1 MTCFTRVIAGISIFL
16 QVLLA
21 ASVACSASLWEDIE
35 AFESHRSSELN
46 AVPYK
51 PKPKS
56 TPWGGLYAGMHAA
69 AVIIP
74 DTKFAGN
81 GWELDYSFD
90 PGFTLGGS
98 FGYAFDFGLR
108 FETEV
113 SYRVV
118 QAHNFKFLGTTFT
131 GSGNIDS
138 ISGMLNS
145 WFDIK
150 FLSFLLGD
158 WVPYV
163 GGGAGIVHA
172 WSNVGNIG
180 VPIVL
185 ATDDKFAWQGGAGF
199 AYRIHDSVLFSVDY
213 RFFRTFGSFSFDDPY
228 YAEPFKAKYKVHSIT
243 LGFRGFF

>member
-1 MTCFTRVIAGISIFL
+1 MGSIL
-16 QVLLA
+16 RHCSGLCAILLA
-21 ASVACSASLWEDIE
+21 FGIGAAANAASPWQELE
-35 AFESHRSSELN
+35 AFESHRVTEQN
-46 AVPYK
+46 AAPFK
-51 PKPKS
+51 PEPKN
-56 TPWGGLYAGMHAA
+56 TPWGGIYAGMHVA
-69 AVIIP
+69 AVILP

-81 GWELDYSFD
+81 GSEFTYSFD

-108 FETEV
+108 LESEL

-118 QAHNFKFLGTTFT
+118 QAKEFEISGFTFS

-138 ISGMLNS
+138 ISAMLNS

-150 FLSFLLGD
+150 FLSFMLGD
-158 WVPYV
+158 WVPYF

-185 ATDDKFAWQGGAGF
+185 ATDYKFAWQGGAGF
-199 AYRIHDSVLFSVDY
+199 GYRVTDQLFFTIDY
-213 RFFRTFGSFSFDDPY
+213 RFFRTFGSFVFDDPF
-228 YAEPFKAKYKVHSIT
+228 YANPFKAKYKMHTVT
-243 LGFRGFF
+243 VGFRGHF